1 MKASK
6 SLTILA
12 LVLVLVLAF
21 SACGSKSASDSSAP
35 MQTPQTEGYKS
46 DYYEDI
52 NDDYGFS
59 ATTPGEGE
67 EGLQQ
72 PSPSEKIIY
81 SGYAEIETLEFDKT
95 LENLEKMILG
105 SGGFIQSSDIRGN
118 DFNTSYYGGKSYRTA
133 NYSIRIP
140 VDKFTAFT
148 EGLSELGNIP
158 YSSSSAENITM
169 QYRDTAAKLEARQT
183 EQTRLLELLSQANSV
198 EEILLIESRLSE
210 VRYDIESLTS
220 QLKGWDDLVSYST
233 LELSISEVALYT
245 ESSTAT
251 LSYGTQLKEGFVR
264 SLKGVG
270 RFFQSFFKLFV
281 ISLPVLIVLAVIA
294 VVVIVIVR
302 AVQKKKTLKIKAP
315 PKDKGQDS

>member
-1 MKASK
+1 MKSSK

-12 LVLVLVLAF
+12 LILVLVLSF
-21 SACGSKSASDSSAP
+21 SACGSKGASDNSAP
-35 MQTPQTEGYKS
+35 MEAPQTEGYNS
-46 DYYEDI
+46 DYYEYD
-52 NDDYGFS
+52 DGDYGFS
-59 ATTPGEGE
+59 STAPSEGE
-67 EGLQQ
+67 SDLQQ
-72 PSPSEKIIY
+72 PSPNEKIIY

-133 NYSIRIP
+133 SYSIRIP
-140 VDKFTAFT
+140 ADKFTAFT
-148 EGLSELGNIP
+148 EGLAELGNIP

-183 EQTRLLELLSQANSV
+183 EQTRLLELLAQANSV

-210 VRYDIESLTS
+210 VRYDIESLTG

-233 LELSISEVALYT
+233 LELYISEVVLYT
-245 ESSTAT
+245 EGSTAT
-251 LSYGTQLKEGFVR
+251 LSYGTQLKEGFIR

-270 RFFQSFFKLFV
+270 RFFQNFFKLFV

-294 VVVIVIVR
+294 VVVIVIIRSVR
-302 AVQKKKTLKIKAP
+302 KKKALKIKAP
-315 PKDKGQDS
+315 PKDKNQNS